1 MNYNII
7 LVFISLI
14 VVSNC
19 QIPRWGRCPDA
30 TVIQNFDASRV
41 SACSFIVVIFQ
52 LRWFRFMVFNAT
64 FSNISVISWGQL
76 VETRVHRE
84 SQRPVTSHWQ
94 TLSHNVVSISFK
106 ISVYSLCCTYHR
118 RLVSRTTP
126 LFLTFCQRTLDSQFP
141 ACKDKINKI
150 ICYLFRK
157 KTFWIGGSYT
167 PPPLSPN

>member
-64 FSNISVISWGQL
+64 FSNISVISWGTVGGNQS
-76 VETRVHRE
+76 T
-84 SQRPVTSHWQ
+84 QRKSTTCH
-94 TLSHNVVSISFK
+94 K
-106 ISVYSLCCTYHR
+106 SLTNFI
-118 RLVSRTTP
+118 T
-126 LFLTFCQRTLDSQFP
+126 
-141 ACKDKINKI
+141 
-150 ICYLFRK
+150 
-157 KTFWIGGSYT
+157 
-167 PPPLSPN
+167 